1 MLLSDRLGLDYG
13 KLFRN
18 EDGGYDIDTLK
29 TALERVKKDRENG
42 LVWMGEPNEQKFKKF
57 LQKRAD
63 QRAQKEEGTE
73 EKEADAE

>member
-42 LVWMGEPNEQKFKKF
+42 LVWMGEPNE
-57 LQKRAD
+57 
-63 QRAQKEEGTE
+63 
-73 EKEADAE
+73 